1 MQSKVDQKPRLD
13 TMSISGDSGYSAATT
28 PDPFAAAAAA
38 ELDLLPQDFRN
49 EKVADTKSRLRDL
62 MSSLSGASDKSL
74 LLQTTALFETLLNKI
89 HNLQGENERLKATD
103 GEVGDI
109 VLELEAS
116 RYGWECFLE
125 IGLEKIIPMMV
136 FYH

>member
-1 MQSKVDQKPRLD
+1 
-13 TMSISGDSGYSAATT
+13 MSISGDSGYSAATT
-28 PDPFAAAAAA
+28 PDPLSGGGGGAAAAA
-38 ELDLLPQDFRN
+38 ELDLLHQDFRN

-62 MSSLSGASDKSL
+62 MSSLSVASDKSL

-116 RYGWECFLE
+116 R
-125 IGLEKIIPMMV
+125 
-136 FYH
+136 

>member
-1 MQSKVDQKPRLD
+1 MLCLTFQSKVDPKPRVD

-28 PDPFAAAAAA
+28 PDPLSGGGAAA
-38 ELDLLPQDFRN
+38 ELDLLHQDFRN

-116 RYGWECFLE
+116 R
-125 IGLEKIIPMMV
+125 
-136 FYH
+136 

>member
-1 MQSKVDQKPRLD
+1 
-13 TMSISGDSGYSAATT
+13 MSISGDSGYSAATT
-28 PDPFAAAAAA
+28 PDPLSGGGGGAAA
-38 ELDLLPQDFRN
+38 ELDLLHQDFRN

-116 RYGWECFLE
+116 R
-125 IGLEKIIPMMV
+125 
-136 FYH
+136 

>member
-1 MQSKVDQKPRLD
+1 MMQFNFLQSKADPKQPRLD
-13 TMSISGDSGYSAATT
+13 ASTMSISGDSGYSAATT
-28 PDPFAAAAAA
+28 PDPFAGVAAA
-38 ELDLLPQDFRN
+38 ELDLLQPQDFRN

-116 RYGWECFLE
+116 R
-125 IGLEKIIPMMV
+125 
-136 FYH
+136 